1 MSNANNKQVTDF
13 RVLDMRMGL
22 TERLARNLTSYA
34 LLAFCIWISQ
44 DSTFWTLVCGL
55 IFLAVVSVQIASFTR
70 ERTNTFRSV
79 QELKDWANSL

>member
-1 MSNANNKQVTDF
+1 MNIANNKQVTDF

-22 TERLARNLTSYA
+22 AERLGRNLTSYA
-34 LLAFCIWISQ
+34 LLAFCIWLSH

-55 IFLAVVSVQIASFTR
+55 IFLAGFSVQIASFTR